1 MFKSIHLI
9 VVFIFLDFQLASQ
22 ASWPTFY
29 TSHETESFNGAFPK
43 FSKLNTGEV
52 FENAAFSNEL
62 KYSSLLKIV
71 DDKKMDISYQRND
84 QFSFK
89 EKNAKTK
96 KEKNK
101 YPAEF
106 SLIAGA
112 SFNSFKVSPYQQFVH
127 PTTLNYQSKVSPVIG
142 FSYTE
147 YGQRSF
153 GKNMYS
159 GELRYYNFRHAAKT
173 VDEEWEYKANVFTV
187 GIAIGRKWIY
197 EKNFSW
203 YTSIVPSAVILANNK
218 EIKYYQ
224 NSNTV
229 VDGNGLSFRAGI
241 QMGFILFNHLGIWA
255 LYNVPGIDL
264 HDYRQYS
271 TIHKSTQAGI
281 DWRFQF

>member
-1 MFKSIHLI
+1 MDISDRRNPRF
-9 VVFIFLDFQLASQ
+9 
-22 ASWPTFY
+22 
-29 TSHETESFNGAFPK
+29 
-43 FSKLNTGEV
+43 
-52 FENAAFSNEL
+52 AFSN
-62 KYSSLLKIV
+62 
-71 DDKKMDISYQRND
+71 
-84 QFSFK
+84 K
-89 EKNAKTK
+89 EKGANAK

-101 YPAEF
+101 YPSEF
-106 SLIAGA
+106 ILIAGA
-112 SFNSFKVSPYQQFVH
+112 SYNTFKVSPYQQFVH

-153 GKNMYS
+153 GKNIYS
-159 GELRYYNFRHAAKT
+159 GELRYYNFKHAAKT

-224 NSNTV
+224 NSKTIVN
-229 VDGNGLSFRAGI
+229 GNGLNFRVGI
-241 QMGFILFNHLGIWA
+241 QTGFVLFNHLGIWA
-255 LYNVPGIDL
+255 LYSVPGIDL